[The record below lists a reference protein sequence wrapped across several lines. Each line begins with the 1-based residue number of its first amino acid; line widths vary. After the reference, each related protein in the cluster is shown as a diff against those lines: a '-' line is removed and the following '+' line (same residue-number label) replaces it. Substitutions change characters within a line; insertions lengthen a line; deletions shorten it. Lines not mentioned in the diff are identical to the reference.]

1 MKKVLQKVVAVGSVG
16 VSLAT
21 ASVGAFAQASGASIN
36 DTAIV
41 STISGVTT
49 NVQDVGAAVL
59 AVVAVVFGFRL
70 LKGFIGR

>member
-1 MKKVLQKVVAVGSVG
+1 MKKMFKRVAVDAA
-16 VSLAT
+16 LAG

-36 DTAIV
+36 DTGIV
-41 STISGVTT
+41 SSISAVST
-49 NVQDVGAAVL
+49 NVQDVGGAVL

>member
-1 MKKVLQKVVAVGSVG
+1 MVGSVG
-16 VSLAT
+16 VAFAV

-36 DTAIV
+36 DSAIV
-41 STISGVTT
+41 ASISGVST

>member
-16 VSLAT
+16 AALAT